1 MGLKH
6 LNIFRYKKQDVSWTS
21 TKKTALDY
29 NDKPATTKNKTIM
42 IKKKKKI
49 NEVVT
54 TRYKMY
60 QLILPDESFQQS
72 KKKQTKKTT

>member
-42 IKKKKKI
+42 IKKK
-49 NEVVT
+49 
-54 TRYKMY
+54 
-60 QLILPDESFQQS
+60 
-72 KKKQTKKTT
+72 

>member
-1 MGLKH
+1 
-6 LNIFRYKKQDVSWTS
+6 
-21 TKKTALDY
+21 
-29 NDKPATTKNKTIM
+29 M
-42 IKKKKKI
+42 IKKKKKKI

-72 KKKQTKKTT
+72 KNKQTKNHLEENIIEHLCDMNRVWQCADEIVIRLRK

>member
-29 NDKPATTKNKTIM
+29 NDKPTTTKNKTIM
-42 IKKKKKI
+42 IKKKKKK
-49 NEVVT
+49 NQWSGDNKVQNVSAYSARWEFPT
-54 TRYKMY
+54 
-60 QLILPDESFQQS
+60 E
-72 KKKQTKKTT
+72 

>member
-29 NDKPATTKNKTIM
+29 NDKPTTTKNKTIM
-42 IKKKKKI
+42 I
-49 NEVVT
+49 
-54 TRYKMY
+54 
-60 QLILPDESFQQS
+60 
-72 KKKQTKKTT
+72 